1 MAQIRAFLVEG
12 NTIVF
17 YIILTMNTDTRKIK
31 NSLQIRPQIK
41 EKKVKTKQ
49 KQTSDKL
56 LDLVHP

>member
-1 MAQIRAFLVEG
+1 MQAFLVEG

-17 YIILTMNTDTRKIK
+17 YIILNMNTDTRRIK

-41 EKKVKTKQ
+41 KKKVKTKQ
-49 KQTSDKL
+49 KQTSDRL

>member
-1 MAQIRAFLVEG
+1 MQAFLVEG
-12 NTIVF
+12 STIVF
-17 YIILTMNTDTRKIK
+17 YIMKIMNTDTRRRK

-49 KQTSDKL
+49 KQTSDRL